1 MKTRYI
7 NWFFVAALA
16 MMGCFMTACEDQP
29 DKYEIADGVPT
40 LKYVRSPLPEEADS
54 LLVGAYLG
62 NTVCLVGDN
71 LRSIYELYFND
82 QKATLNTS
90 YMTDHT
96 VLVDIP
102 KNIPEEVTNKIYMI
116 TKSGEKVDFD
126 FSVMVPAPV
135 VSSMSCEY
143 APAGSEAVLYGD
155 YFVDDPNVPLTISM
169 PGDITVEGEQIT
181 SITKTAVKFIV
192 PEGAVQGNIRVKS
205 IYGTGQSVFQYKD
218 TRNILFDWDGKY
230 EGALAAGNSWNGDN
244 EKKGQILAS
253 VPSVDEKYM
262 VMGPAT
268 LSGGQWQTPGE
279 YLMMYWPDPNATEGC
294 VPLYN
299 LPQFKKMLEDYKIE
313 ELALKF
319 EVYVPTSNPWMAE
332 GMQIRFTSLDEVSMS
347 NQTQDYIWNDDESH
361 EEGKAPRGV
370 WVPWEETGSYDTNNQ
385 WVTVTLK
392 MLEFNKL
399 VSGLASDTEFTQDR
413 FAGLSIFL
421 RGGGVDGKECEPIIC
436 IDNIRVVPVEYYL
449 KT

>member
-16 MMGCFMTACEDQP
+16 MMGCLMTACEDQP

-96 VLVDIP
+96 ILVDIP
-102 KNIPEEVTNKIYMI
+102 KNIPEEVTNKIYMV
-116 TKSGEKVDFD
+116 TKSGAKVDFD

-181 SITKTAVKFIV
+181 SITKTAIKFIV

-253 VPSVDEKYM
+253 VPSVDGKYM

-332 GMQIRFTSLDEVSMS
+332 GMHRQPPCRRKRPHPRQSRPRSRRPPRPRRPRRRWRCMMRCRLTIGGTV
-347 NQTQDYIWNDDESH
+347 QTARCRTTRSALRISRNRRNRSH
-361 EEGKAPRGV
+361 GPR
-370 WVPWEETGSYDTNNQ
+370 T
-385 WVTVTLK
+385 
-392 MLEFNKL
+392 
-399 VSGLASDTEFTQDR
+399 A
-413 FAGLSIFL
+413 
-421 RGGGVDGKECEPIIC
+421 
-436 IDNIRVVPVEYYL
+436 
-449 KT
+449 

>member
-29 DKYEIADGVPT
+29 DKYEIADGVPA

-96 VLVDIP
+96 ILVDIP
-102 KNIPEEVTNKIYMI
+102 KNIPEEVTNKIYMV
-116 TKSGEKVDFD
+116 TKSGAKVDFD
-126 FSVMVPAPV
+126 FNVMVPAPV

-155 YFVDDPNVPLTISM
+155 YFVDDPNIPLTISM

-192 PEGAVQGNIRVKS
+192 PVGAMQGNIRVKS

-230 EGALAAGNSWNGDN
+230 EGALAAGNSWSGDD
-244 EKKGQILAS
+244 EKKGQTISS
-253 VPSVDEKYM
+253 VPPIDGNYLVL
-262 VMGPAT
+262 GPST
-268 LSGGQWQTPGE
+268 LLGGQWETPNA
-279 YLMMYWPDPNATEGC
+279 YVMMYWPDQHATQGC
-294 VPLYN
+294 VPLYD
-299 LPQFKKMLEDYKIE
+299 LPQFKKMLEDY
-313 ELALKF
+313 ELEDLAVKF
-319 EVYVPTSNPWMAE
+319 EAYVPASNPWMAE
-332 GMQIRFTSLDEVSMS
+332 GMQIQFTSLDEVSME
-347 NQTQDYIWNDDESH
+347 NQNNDYVYG
-361 EEGKAPRGV
+361 EGKEPRGV
-370 WVPWEETGSYDTNNQ
+370 WIPWEETGSYDTGNQ

-392 MLEFNKL
+392 MSEFNKQISGV
-399 VSGLASDTEFTQDR
+399 VSETELTKEKL
-413 FAGLSIFL
+413 AGLSIFL

-436 IDNIRVVPVEYYL
+436 IDNIRVVPVE
-449 KT
+449 

>member
-16 MMGCFMTACEDQP
+16 VMGCLMTACEDQP

-96 VLVDIP
+96 ILVDIP
-102 KNIPEEVTNKIYMI
+102 KNIPEEVTNKIYMV
-116 TKSGEKVDFD
+116 TKSGAKVDFD

-181 SITKTAVKFIV
+181 SITKTAIKFIV

-253 VPSVDEKYM
+253 VPPVDGKYM

-392 MLEFNKL
+392 MSEFNKL

-436 IDNIRVVPVEYYL
+436 IDNIRVVPVE
-449 KT
+449 

>member
-116 TKSGEKVDFD
+116 TKSGAKVDFD

-230 EGALAAGNSWNGDN
+230 EDALAAGNSWNGDN

-253 VPSVDEKYM
+253 VPPVDEKYM

-319 EVYVPTSNPWMAE
+319 EVYIPTSNPWMAE

-392 MLEFNKL
+392 MSEFNKL

-436 IDNIRVVPVEYYL
+436 IDNIRVVPVE
-449 KT
+449 

>member
-16 MMGCFMTACEDQP
+16 MMGCLMTACEDQP

-54 LLVGAYLG
+54 LLVGVYLG

-102 KNIPEEVTNKIYMI
+102 KNIPEEVTNKIYMV

-181 SITKTAVKFIV
+181 SITKTAIKFIV
-192 PEGAVQGNIRVKS
+192 PVGAVQGNIRVKS

-253 VPSVDEKYM
+253 VPPVDEKYM

-392 MLEFNKL
+392 MSEFNKL

-436 IDNIRVVPVEYYL
+436 IDNIRVVPVE
-449 KT
+449 

>member
-16 MMGCFMTACEDQP
+16 MMGCLMTACEDQP

-96 VLVDIP
+96 ILVDIP
-102 KNIPEEVTNKIYMI
+102 KNIPEEVTNKIYMV

-126 FSVMVPAPV
+126 FNVMVPAPV

-181 SITKTAVKFIV
+181 SITKTAIKFIV
-192 PEGAVQGNIRVKS
+192 PVGAMQGNIRVKS

-244 EKKGQILAS
+244 EKKGQILPS
-253 VPSVDEKYM
+253 VPSVDNNYM
-262 VMGPAT
+262 VLGT
-268 LSGGQWQTPGE
+268 TFLSGGQWDTPPE
-279 YLMMYWPDPNATEGC
+279 YTMMYWPDLNATEGC
-294 VPLYN
+294 VPLYD
-299 LPQFKKMLEDYKIE
+299 LPQFKKMLEDYTIE

-332 GMQIRFTSLDEVSMS
+332 GMQIMFTSLDEASIQKH
-347 NQTQDYIWNDDESH
+347 NNDYFYQTET
-361 EEGKAPRGV
+361 PRGV
-370 WVPWEETGSYDTNNQ
+370 WVPWEETGSYDTGDQ

-392 MLEFNKL
+392 MSEFNKQL
-399 VSGLASDTEFTQDR
+399 SGVVSETELTKEKL
-413 FAGLSIFL
+413 AGLSIFL

-436 IDNIRVVPVEYYL
+436 IDNIRVVPVE
-449 KT
+449 

>member
-347 NQTQDYIWNDDESH
+347 NQTQDCIWNDDESH

-392 MLEFNKL
+392 MSEFNKL

-436 IDNIRVVPVEYYL
+436 IDNIRVVPVE
-449 KT
+449 

>member
-253 VPSVDEKYM
+253 VPSVDGKYM

-392 MLEFNKL
+392 MSEFNKL

-421 RGGGVDGKECEPIIC
+421 RGGGVDGKKCEPIIC
-436 IDNIRVVPVEYYL
+436 IDNIRVVPVE
-449 KT
+449 

>member
-102 KNIPEEVTNKIYMI
+102 KNIPEEVTNKIYMV

-192 PEGAVQGNIRVKS
+192 PEGAMQGNIRVKS

-253 VPSVDEKYM
+253 VPSVDNNYM
-262 VMGPAT
+262 VLGT
-268 LSGGQWQTPGE
+268 TFLSGGQWDTPPE
-279 YLMMYWPDPNATEGC
+279 YTMMYWPDLNATEGC
-294 VPLYN
+294 VPLYD
-299 LPQFKKMLEDYKIE
+299 LPQFKKMLEDYTIE

-332 GMQIRFTSLDEVSMS
+332 GMQIMFTSLDEASIQKH
-347 NQTQDYIWNDDESH
+347 NNGYFYQTET
-361 EEGKAPRGV
+361 PRGV
-370 WVPWEETGSYDTNNQ
+370 WVPWEETGSYDTGDQ

-392 MLEFNKL
+392 MSEFNKQL
-399 VSGLASDTEFTQDR
+399 SGVVSETELTKEKL
-413 FAGLSIFL
+413 AGLSIFL

-436 IDNIRVVPVEYYL
+436 IDNIRVVPVE
-449 KT
+449 

>member
-102 KNIPEEVTNKIYMI
+102 KNIPEEVTNKIYMV
-116 TKSGEKVDFD
+116 TKSGAKVDFD
-126 FSVMVPAPV
+126 FNVMVPAPV

-192 PEGAVQGNIRVKS
+192 PEGAMQGNIRVKS
-205 IYGTGQSVFQYKD
+205 IYGTGQSIFQYKD
-218 TRNILFDWDGKY
+218 TRNILFDWDGNY

-253 VPSVDEKYM
+253 VPSVDGKYM

-392 MLEFNKL
+392 MSEFNKL

-436 IDNIRVVPVEYYL
+436 IDNIRVVPVE
-449 KT
+449 

>member
-29 DKYEIADGVPT
+29 DKYEIADGVPA

-96 VLVDIP
+96 ILVDIP
-102 KNIPEEVTNKIYMI
+102 KNIPEEVTNKIYMV
-116 TKSGEKVDFD
+116 TKSGAKVDFD
-126 FSVMVPAPV
+126 FNVMVPAPV

-181 SITKTAVKFIV
+181 SITKTAIKFIV
-192 PEGAVQGNIRVKS
+192 PVGAMQGNIRVKS

-230 EGALAAGNSWNGDN
+230 EGALAAGNSWEGDN
-244 EKKGQILAS
+244 EKKGQILPS
-253 VPSVDEKYM
+253 VPSVDNNYM
-262 VMGPAT
+262 VLGT
-268 LSGGQWQTPGE
+268 TFLSGGQWDTPKE
-279 YLMMYWPDPNATEGC
+279 YIMMYWPDLNATEGC
-294 VPLYN
+294 VPLYD
-299 LPQFKKMLEDYKIE
+299 LPQFKKMLEDYTIE

-319 EVYVPTSNPWMAE
+319 EVYVPTSNPWMAN
-332 GMQIRFTSLDEVSMS
+332 GMQIMFTSLDEASIQKH
-347 NQTQDYIWNDDESH
+347 NNDYFYQTET
-361 EEGKAPRGV
+361 PRGV
-370 WVPWEETGSYDTNNQ
+370 WVPWEETGSYDTGDQ
-385 WVTVTLK
+385 WMTVTLK
-392 MLEFNKL
+392 MSEFNKQ
-399 VSGLASDTEFTQDR
+399 VSGVVSETELTKEKL
-413 FAGLSIFL
+413 AGLSIFL

-436 IDNIRVVPVEYYL
+436 IDNIRVVPVE
-449 KT
+449 

>member
-16 MMGCFMTACEDQP
+16 MMGCLMTACEDQP

-96 VLVDIP
+96 ILVDIP
-102 KNIPEEVTNKIYMI
+102 KNIPEEVTNKIYMV
-116 TKSGEKVDFD
+116 TKSGAKVDFD
-126 FSVMVPAPV
+126 FNVMVPAPV

-181 SITKTAVKFIV
+181 SITKTAIKFIV
-192 PEGAVQGNIRVKS
+192 PEGAMQGNIRVKS

-244 EKKGQILAS
+244 EKKGQILPS
-253 VPSVDEKYM
+253 VPSVDNNYM
-262 VMGPAT
+262 VLGT
-268 LSGGQWQTPGE
+268 TFLSGGQWDTPPE
-279 YLMMYWPDPNATEGC
+279 YTMMYWPDLNATEGC
-294 VPLYN
+294 VPLYD
-299 LPQFKKMLEDYKIE
+299 LPQFKKMLEDYTIE

-332 GMQIRFTSLDEVSMS
+332 GMQIMFTSLDEASIQKH
-347 NQTQDYIWNDDESH
+347 NNDYFYQTET
-361 EEGKAPRGV
+361 PRGV
-370 WVPWEETGSYDTNNQ
+370 WVPWEETGSYDTGDQ

-392 MLEFNKL
+392 MSEFNKQL
-399 VSGLASDTEFTQDR
+399 SGVVSETELTKEKL
-413 FAGLSIFL
+413 AGLSIFL

-436 IDNIRVVPVEYYL
+436 IDNIRVVPVE
-449 KT
+449 

>member
-16 MMGCFMTACEDQP
+16 VMGCLMTACEDQP

-96 VLVDIP
+96 ILVDIP
-102 KNIPEEVTNKIYMI
+102 KNIPEEVTNKIYMV
-116 TKSGEKVDFD
+116 TKSGAKVDFD

-192 PEGAVQGNIRVKS
+192 PEGAMQGNIRVKS

-218 TRNILFDWDGKY
+218 TRNILFDWDGNY

-244 EKKGQILAS
+244 EKKGQILPS
-253 VPSVDEKYM
+253 VPSVDNNYM
-262 VMGPAT
+262 VLGT
-268 LSGGQWQTPGE
+268 TFLSGGQWDTPPE
-279 YLMMYWPDPNATEGC
+279 YTMMYWPDLNATEGC
-294 VPLYN
+294 VPLYD
-299 LPQFKKMLEDYKIE
+299 LPQFKKMLEDYTIE

-332 GMQIRFTSLDEVSMS
+332 GMQIMFTSLDEASIQKH
-347 NQTQDYIWNDDESH
+347 NNDYFYQTET
-361 EEGKAPRGV
+361 PRGV
-370 WVPWEETGSYDTNNQ
+370 WVPWEETGSYDTGDQ

-392 MLEFNKL
+392 MSEFNKQL
-399 VSGLASDTEFTQDR
+399 SGVVSETELTKEKL
-413 FAGLSIFL
+413 AGLSIFL

-436 IDNIRVVPVEYYL
+436 IDNIRVVPVE
-449 KT
+449 

>member
-16 MMGCFMTACEDQP
+16 MMGCLMTACEDQP

-96 VLVDIP
+96 ILVDIP
-102 KNIPEEVTNKIYMI
+102 KNIPEEVTNKIYMV
-116 TKSGEKVDFD
+116 TKSGAKVDFD
-126 FSVMVPAPV
+126 FNVMVPAPV

-181 SITKTAVKFIV
+181 SITKTAIKFIV
-192 PEGAVQGNIRVKS
+192 PVGAMQGNIRVKS

-230 EGALAAGNSWNGDN
+230 EGALAAGNSWEGDN
-244 EKKGQILAS
+244 EKKGQILPS
-253 VPSVDEKYM
+253 VPSVDNNYM
-262 VMGPAT
+262 VLGT
-268 LSGGQWQTPGE
+268 TFLSGGQWDTPKE
-279 YLMMYWPDPNATEGC
+279 YIMMYWPDLNATEGC
-294 VPLYN
+294 VPLYD
-299 LPQFKKMLEDYKIE
+299 LPQFKEMLEDYTIE

-332 GMQIRFTSLDEVSMS
+332 GMQIMFTSLDEASIQKH
-347 NQTQDYIWNDDESH
+347 NNDYFYQTET
-361 EEGKAPRGV
+361 PRGV
-370 WVPWEETGSYDTNNQ
+370 WVPWEETGSYDTGNQ

-392 MLEFNKL
+392 MSEFNKQISGV
-399 VSGLASDTEFTQDR
+399 VSETELTKEKL
-413 FAGLSIFL
+413 AGLSIFL

-436 IDNIRVVPVEYYL
+436 IDNIRVVPVE
-449 KT
+449 

>member
-102 KNIPEEVTNKIYMI
+102 KNIPEEVTNKIYMV
-116 TKSGEKVDFD
+116 TKSGAKVDFD
-126 FSVMVPAPV
+126 FNVMVPAPV

-253 VPSVDEKYM
+253 VPSVDGKYM

-319 EVYVPTSNPWMAE
+319 EVYVPASNPWMAE
-332 GMQIRFTSLDEVSMS
+332 GMQIQFTSLDEVSME
-347 NQTQDYIWNDDESH
+347 NQNNDYVYG
-361 EEGKAPRGV
+361 EGKEPRGV
-370 WVPWEETGSYDTNNQ
+370 WVPWEETGSYDTGNQ

-392 MLEFNKL
+392 MSEFNKQ
-399 VSGLASDTEFTQDR
+399 VSGIVSESEFTEENL
-413 FAGLSIFL
+413 AGLSIFL
-421 RGGGVDGKECEPIIC
+421 RGGGLDGKECEPIIC
-436 IDNIRVVPVEYYL
+436 IDNIRVVPVE
-449 KT
+449 

>member
-16 MMGCFMTACEDQP
+16 MMGCLMTACEDQP

-96 VLVDIP
+96 ILVDIP

-116 TKSGEKVDFD
+116 TKSGAKVDFD
-126 FSVMVPAPV
+126 FNVMVPDPV

-155 YFVDDPNVPLTISM
+155 YFVDDPNIPLTISM

-192 PEGAVQGNIRVKS
+192 PVGAMQGNIRVKS

-230 EGALAAGNSWNGDN
+230 EGALAAGNSWSGDD
-244 EKKGQILAS
+244 EKKGQTISS
-253 VPSVDEKYM
+253 VPPIDGNYLVL
-262 VMGPAT
+262 GPST
-268 LSGGQWQTPGE
+268 LLGGQWETPNA
-279 YLMMYWPDPNATEGC
+279 YVMMYWPDQHATQGC
-294 VPLYN
+294 VPLYD
-299 LPQFKKMLEDYKIE
+299 LPQFKKMLEDY
-313 ELALKF
+313 ELEDLAVKF
-319 EVYVPTSNPWMAE
+319 EAYVPASNPWMAE
-332 GMQIRFTSLDEVSMS
+332 GMQIQFTSLDEVSME
-347 NQTQDYIWNDDESH
+347 NQNNDYVYG
-361 EEGKAPRGV
+361 EGKEPRGV
-370 WVPWEETGSYDTNNQ
+370 WIPWEETGSYDTGNQ

-392 MLEFNKL
+392 MSEFNKQISGVVSETELTKEKL
-399 VSGLASDTEFTQDR
+399 V
-413 FAGLSIFL
+413 GLSIFL

-436 IDNIRVVPVEYYL
+436 IDNIRVVPVE
-449 KT
+449 

>member
-96 VLVDIP
+96 ILVDIP
-102 KNIPEEVTNKIYMI
+102 KNIPEEVTNKIYMV
-116 TKSGEKVDFD
+116 TKSGAKVDFD

-181 SITKTAVKFIV
+181 SITKTAIKFIV

-253 VPSVDEKYM
+253 VPSVDGKYM

-370 WVPWEETGSYDTNNQ
+370 WVPWEETDSYDTNNQ

-392 MLEFNKL
+392 MSEFNKL

-436 IDNIRVVPVEYYL
+436 IDNIRVVPVE
-449 KT
+449 

>member
-96 VLVDIP
+96 ILVDIP
-102 KNIPEEVTNKIYMI
+102 KNIPEEVTNKIYMV
-116 TKSGEKVDFD
+116 TKSGAKVDFD
-126 FSVMVPAPV
+126 FNVMVPAPV

-181 SITKTAVKFIV
+181 SITKTAIKFIV
-192 PEGAVQGNIRVKS
+192 PVGAMQGNIRVKS

-244 EKKGQILAS
+244 EKKGQILPS
-253 VPSVDEKYM
+253 VPSVDNNYM
-262 VMGPAT
+262 VLGT
-268 LSGGQWQTPGE
+268 TFLSGGQWDTPPE
-279 YLMMYWPDPNATEGC
+279 YTMMYWPDLNATEGC
-294 VPLYN
+294 VPLYD
-299 LPQFKKMLEDYKIE
+299 LPQFKKMLEDYTIE

-332 GMQIRFTSLDEVSMS
+332 GMQIMFTSLDEASIQKH
-347 NQTQDYIWNDDESH
+347 NNDYFYQTET
-361 EEGKAPRGV
+361 PRGV
-370 WVPWEETGSYDTNNQ
+370 WVPWEETGSYDTGDQ

-392 MLEFNKL
+392 MSEFNKQL
-399 VSGLASDTEFTQDR
+399 SGVVSETELTKEKL
-413 FAGLSIFL
+413 AGLSIFL

-436 IDNIRVVPVEYYL
+436 IDNIRVVPVE
-449 KT
+449 

>member
-16 MMGCFMTACEDQP
+16 MMGCLMTACEDQP

-96 VLVDIP
+96 ILVDIP
-102 KNIPEEVTNKIYMI
+102 KNIPEEVTNKIYMV
-116 TKSGEKVDFD
+116 TKSGAKVDFD
-126 FSVMVPAPV
+126 FNVMVPAPV

-192 PEGAVQGNIRVKS
+192 PEGAMQGNIRVKS

-218 TRNILFDWDGKY
+218 TRNILFDWDGNY

-253 VPSVDEKYM
+253 VPSVDNNYM
-262 VMGPAT
+262 VLGT
-268 LSGGQWQTPGE
+268 TLLSGGQWDTPPE
-279 YLMMYWPDPNATEGC
+279 YTMMYWPDLNATEGC
-294 VPLYN
+294 VPLYD
-299 LPQFKKMLEDYKIE
+299 LPQFKKMLEDYTIE

-332 GMQIRFTSLDEVSMS
+332 GMQIMFTSLDEASIQKH
-347 NQTQDYIWNDDESH
+347 NNDYLYQTET
-361 EEGKAPRGV
+361 PRGV
-370 WVPWEETGSYDTNNQ
+370 WVPWEETGSYDTGDQ

-392 MLEFNKL
+392 MSEFNKQL
-399 VSGLASDTEFTQDR
+399 SGVVSETELTKEKL
-413 FAGLSIFL
+413 AGLSIFL

-436 IDNIRVVPVEYYL
+436 IDNIRVVPVE
-449 KT
+449 

>member
-16 MMGCFMTACEDQP
+16 MMGCLMTACEDQP

-102 KNIPEEVTNKIYMI
+102 KNIPEEVTNKIYMV
-116 TKSGEKVDFD
+116 TKSGAKVDFD
-126 FSVMVPAPV
+126 FNVMVPAPV

-205 IYGTGQSVFQYKD
+205 IYGTGQSIFQYKD
-218 TRNILFDWDGKY
+218 TRNILFDWDGNY

-253 VPSVDEKYM
+253 VPSVDNNYM
-262 VMGPAT
+262 VLGT
-268 LSGGQWQTPGE
+268 TLLSGGQWDTPPE
-279 YLMMYWPDPNATEGC
+279 YTMMYWPDLNATEGC
-294 VPLYN
+294 VPLYD
-299 LPQFKKMLEDYKIE
+299 LPQFKEMLEDYTIE

-332 GMQIRFTSLDEVSMS
+332 GMQIMFTSLDEASIQKH
-347 NQTQDYIWNDDESH
+347 NNDYLYQTET
-361 EEGKAPRGV
+361 PRGV
-370 WVPWEETGSYDTNNQ
+370 WVPWEETGSYDTGDQ

-392 MLEFNKL
+392 MSEFNKQL
-399 VSGLASDTEFTQDR
+399 SGVVSETELTKEKL
-413 FAGLSIFL
+413 AGLSIFL

-436 IDNIRVVPVEYYL
+436 IDNIRVVPVE
-449 KT
+449 

>member
-16 MMGCFMTACEDQP
+16 VMGCLMTACEDQP

-96 VLVDIP
+96 ILVDIP
-102 KNIPEEVTNKIYMI
+102 KNIPEEVTNKIYMV
-116 TKSGEKVDFD
+116 TKSGAKVDFD

-181 SITKTAVKFIV
+181 SITKTAIKFIV

-244 EKKGQILAS
+244 EKKGQILPS
-253 VPSVDEKYM
+253 VPSVDNNYM
-262 VMGPAT
+262 VLGT
-268 LSGGQWQTPGE
+268 TFLSGGQWDTPPE
-279 YLMMYWPDPNATEGC
+279 YTMMYWPDLNATEGC
-294 VPLYN
+294 VPLYD
-299 LPQFKKMLEDYKIE
+299 LPQFKKMLEDYTIE

-332 GMQIRFTSLDEVSMS
+332 GMQIMFTSLDEASIQKH
-347 NQTQDYIWNDDESH
+347 NNDYFYQTET
-361 EEGKAPRGV
+361 PRGV
-370 WVPWEETGSYDTNNQ
+370 WVPWEETGSYDTGDQ

-392 MLEFNKL
+392 MSEFNKQL
-399 VSGLASDTEFTQDR
+399 SGVVSETELTKEKL
-413 FAGLSIFL
+413 AGLSIFL

-436 IDNIRVVPVEYYL
+436 IDNIRVVPVE
-449 KT
+449 

>member
-1 MKTRYI
+1 M
-7 NWFFVAALA
+7 
-16 MMGCFMTACEDQP
+16 
-29 DKYEIADGVPT
+29 
-40 LKYVRSPLPEEADS
+40 
-54 LLVGAYLG
+54 
-62 NTVCLVGDN
+62 VCLVGDN

-102 KNIPEEVTNKIYMI
+102 KNIPEEVTNKIYMV

-253 VPSVDEKYM
+253 VPPVDEKYM

-392 MLEFNKL
+392 ISEFNKL

-436 IDNIRVVPVEYYL
+436 IDNIRVVPVE
-449 KT
+449 

>member
-16 MMGCFMTACEDQP
+16 VMGCLMTACEDQP

-96 VLVDIP
+96 ILVDIP
-102 KNIPEEVTNKIYMI
+102 KNIPEEVTNKIYMV
-116 TKSGEKVDFD
+116 TKSGAKVDFD

-253 VPSVDEKYM
+253 VPSVDGKYM

-392 MLEFNKL
+392 MSEFNKL

-436 IDNIRVVPVEYYL
+436 IDNIRVVPVE
-449 KT
+449 

>member
-16 MMGCFMTACEDQP
+16 VMGCLMTACEDQP

-96 VLVDIP
+96 ILVDIP
-102 KNIPEEVTNKIYMI
+102 KNIPEEVTNKIYMV
-116 TKSGEKVDFD
+116 TKSGAKVDFD

-181 SITKTAVKFIV
+181 SITKTAIKFIV

-253 VPSVDEKYM
+253 VPSVDGKYM

-392 MLEFNKL
+392 MSEFNKL

-436 IDNIRVVPVEYYL
+436 IDNIRVVPVE
-449 KT
+449 

>member
-16 MMGCFMTACEDQP
+16 MMGCLMTACEDQP

-96 VLVDIP
+96 ILVDIP

-116 TKSGEKVDFD
+116 TKSGAKVDFD
-126 FSVMVPAPV
+126 FNVMVPAPV

-155 YFVDDPNVPLTISM
+155 YFVDDPNIPLTISM

-192 PEGAVQGNIRVKS
+192 PVGAVPGNIRVKS

-230 EGALAAGNSWNGDN
+230 EGALAAGNSWSGDD
-244 EKKGQILAS
+244 EKKGQTISS
-253 VPSVDEKYM
+253 VPPIDGNYLVL
-262 VMGPAT
+262 GPST
-268 LSGGQWQTPGE
+268 LLGGQWETPNA
-279 YLMMYWPDPNATEGC
+279 YVMMYWPDQHATQGC
-294 VPLYN
+294 VPLYD
-299 LPQFKKMLEDYKIE
+299 LPQFKKMLEDY
-313 ELALKF
+313 ELEDLAVKF
-319 EVYVPTSNPWMAE
+319 EAYVPASNPWMAE
-332 GMQIRFTSLDEVSMS
+332 GMQIQFTSLDEVSME
-347 NQTQDYIWNDDESH
+347 NQNNDYVYG
-361 EEGKAPRGV
+361 EGKEPRGV
-370 WVPWEETGSYDTNNQ
+370 WIPWEETGSYDTGNQ

-392 MLEFNKL
+392 MSEFNKQISGV
-399 VSGLASDTEFTQDR
+399 VSETELTKEKL
-413 FAGLSIFL
+413 AGLSIFL

-436 IDNIRVVPVEYYL
+436 IDNIRVVPVE
-449 KT
+449 

>member
-16 MMGCFMTACEDQP
+16 VMGCLMTACEDQP

-96 VLVDIP
+96 ILVDIP
-102 KNIPEEVTNKIYMI
+102 KNIPEEVTNKIYMV
-116 TKSGEKVDFD
+116 TKSGAKVDFD
-126 FSVMVPAPV
+126 FNVMVPAPV

-181 SITKTAVKFIV
+181 SITKTAIKFIV

-230 EGALAAGNSWNGDN
+230 EGALAAGNSWSGDD
-244 EKKGQILAS
+244 EKKGQTISS
-253 VPSVDEKYM
+253 VPPIDGNYLVL
-262 VMGPAT
+262 GPST
-268 LSGGQWQTPGE
+268 LLGGQWETPNA
-279 YLMMYWPDPNATEGC
+279 YVMMYWPDQHATQGC
-294 VPLYN
+294 VPLYD
-299 LPQFKKMLEDYKIE
+299 LPQFKKMLEEY
-313 ELALKF
+313 ELEDLAVKF

-332 GMQIRFTSLDEVSMS
+332 GMQIQFTSLDEVSME
-347 NQTQDYIWNDDESH
+347 NQNNDYVYG
-361 EEGKAPRGV
+361 EGKEPRGV
-370 WVPWEETGSYDTNNQ
+370 WVPWEETGSYDTGNQ

-392 MLEFNKL
+392 MSEFSKQ
-399 VSGLASDTEFTQDR
+399 VSGVVSETEFTKEKL
-413 FAGLSIFL
+413 AGLSIFL

-436 IDNIRVVPVEYYL
+436 MDNIRVVPVE
-449 KT
+449 

>member
-155 YFVDDPNVPLTISM
+155 YFVDDSNVPLTISM

-192 PEGAVQGNIRVKS
+192 PVGAVQGNIRVKS

-230 EGALAAGNSWNGDN
+230 EGALAAGNSWSGDD

-253 VPSVDEKYM
+253 VPSVDGKYM

-392 MLEFNKL
+392 MSEFNKL

-436 IDNIRVVPVEYYL
+436 IDNIRVVPVE
-449 KT
+449 

>member
-1 MKTRYI
+1 MKTKYI

-16 MMGCFMTACEDQP
+16 VTGCLMTACEDQP
-29 DKYEIADGVPT
+29 DKYEIADGVPM

-96 VLVDIP
+96 ILVDIP

-116 TKSGEKVDFD
+116 TKSGDKVDFD
-126 FSVMVPAPV
+126 FNVMVPAPV

-192 PEGAVQGNIRVKS
+192 PEGAVQGTVRVKS

-230 EGALAAGNSWNGDN
+230 EGALAAGNSWSGDD
-244 EKKGQILAS
+244 EKKGQTISS
-253 VPSVDEKYM
+253 VPPIDGNYLVL
-262 VMGPAT
+262 GPST
-268 LSGGQWQTPGE
+268 LLGGQWETPNE
-279 YLMMYWPDPNATEGC
+279 YVMMYWPDQHATQGC
-294 VPLYN
+294 VPLYD
-299 LPQFKKMLEDYKIE
+299 LPQFKKMLEDY
-313 ELALKF
+313 ELEDLAVKF
-319 EVYVPTSNPWMAE
+319 EAYVPASNPWMAE
-332 GMQIRFTSLDEVSMS
+332 GMQIQFTSLDEVSME
-347 NQTQDYIWNDDESH
+347 NQNNDYVYG
-361 EEGKAPRGV
+361 EGKEPRGV
-370 WVPWEETGSYDTNNQ
+370 WIPWEETGSYDTGNQ

-392 MLEFNKL
+392 MSEFNKQ
-399 VSGLASDTEFTQDR
+399 VSGIVSESEFTEENL
-413 FAGLSIFL
+413 AGLSIFL
-421 RGGGVDGKECEPIIC
+421 RGGGLDGKECEPIIC
-436 IDNIRVVPVEYYL
+436 IDNIRVVPVE
-449 KT
+449 

>member
-96 VLVDIP
+96 ILVDIP
-102 KNIPEEVTNKIYMI
+102 KNIPEEVTNKIYMV
-116 TKSGEKVDFD
+116 TKSGAKVDFD
-126 FSVMVPAPV
+126 FNVMVPAPV

-181 SITKTAVKFIV
+181 SITKTAIKFIV
-192 PEGAVQGNIRVKS
+192 PVGAMQGNIRVKS

-218 TRNILFDWDGKY
+218 TRNILFDWDGNY
-230 EGALAAGNSWNGDN
+230 EGALAAGNSWSGDN

-253 VPSVDEKYM
+253 VPSVDGKYM

-299 LPQFKKMLEDYKIE
+299 LPQFKEMLEDYKIE

-319 EVYVPTSNPWMAE
+319 EVYIPTSNPWMAE

-392 MLEFNKL
+392 MSEFNKL

-436 IDNIRVVPVEYYL
+436 IDNIRVVPVE
-449 KT
+449 

>member
-116 TKSGEKVDFD
+116 TKSGAKVDFD

-244 EKKGQILAS
+244 EKKGQILPS
-253 VPSVDEKYM
+253 VPSVDNNYM
-262 VMGPAT
+262 VLGT
-268 LSGGQWQTPGE
+268 TFLSGGQWDTPPE
-279 YLMMYWPDPNATEGC
+279 YTMMYWPDLNATEGC

-299 LPQFKKMLEDYKIE
+299 LPQFKKMLEDYTIE

-332 GMQIRFTSLDEVSMS
+332 GMQIMFTSLDEASIQKH
-347 NQTQDYIWNDDESH
+347 NNDYFYQTET
-361 EEGKAPRGV
+361 PRGV
-370 WVPWEETGSYDTNNQ
+370 WVPWEETGSYDTGDQ

-392 MLEFNKL
+392 MSEFNKQL
-399 VSGLASDTEFTQDR
+399 SGVVSETEFTKEKL
-413 FAGLSIFL
+413 AGLSIFL

-436 IDNIRVVPVEYYL
+436 IDNIRVVPVE
-449 KT
+449 

>member
-169 PGDITVEGEQIT
+169 PGDITVEGEQIM

-253 VPSVDEKYM
+253 VPSVDGKYM

-392 MLEFNKL
+392 MSEFNKL

-436 IDNIRVVPVEYYL
+436 IDNIRVVPVE
-449 KT
+449 

>member
-16 MMGCFMTACEDQP
+16 VMGCLMTACEDQP

-96 VLVDIP
+96 ILVDIP
-102 KNIPEEVTNKIYMI
+102 KNIPEEVTNKIYMV
-116 TKSGEKVDFD
+116 TKSGAKVDFD

-181 SITKTAVKFIV
+181 SITKTAIKFIV

-253 VPSVDEKYM
+253 VPSVDGKYM

-392 MLEFNKL
+392 MSEFNKL

-436 IDNIRVVPVEYYL
+436 MDNIRVVPVE
-449 KT
+449 

>member
-16 MMGCFMTACEDQP
+16 VMGCLMTACEDQP

-96 VLVDIP
+96 ILVDIP
-102 KNIPEEVTNKIYMI
+102 KNIPKEVTNKIYMI
-116 TKSGEKVDFD
+116 TKAGEKVDFD

-253 VPSVDEKYM
+253 VPSVDGKYM

-313 ELALKF
+313 ELSLKF

-370 WVPWEETGSYDTNNQ
+370 WVPWKETGSYDTNNQ

-392 MLEFNKL
+392 MSEFNKL

-436 IDNIRVVPVEYYL
+436 IDNIRVVPVE
-449 KT
+449 

>member
-116 TKSGEKVDFD
+116 TKSGAKVDFD

-181 SITKTAVKFIV
+181 SITKTAVKFII

-253 VPSVDEKYM
+253 VPPVDEKYM

-392 MLEFNKL
+392 MSEFNKL

-436 IDNIRVVPVEYYL
+436 IDNIRVVPVE
-449 KT
+449 

>member
-16 MMGCFMTACEDQP
+16 MMGCLMTACEDQP

-96 VLVDIP
+96 ILVDIP
-102 KNIPEEVTNKIYMI
+102 KNIPEEVTNKIYMV
-116 TKSGEKVDFD
+116 TKSGAKVDFD

-135 VSSMSCEY
+135 VNSMSCEY

-155 YFVDDPNVPLTISM
+155 YFVDDPNIPLTISM

-181 SITKTAVKFIV
+181 SITKTAIKFIV

-253 VPSVDEKYM
+253 VPPVDGKYM

-392 MLEFNKL
+392 MSEFNKL

-436 IDNIRVVPVEYYL
+436 IDNIRVVPVE
-449 KT
+449 

>member
-16 MMGCFMTACEDQP
+16 MMGCLMTACEDQP

-96 VLVDIP
+96 ILVDIP
-102 KNIPEEVTNKIYMI
+102 KNIPEEVTNKIYMV
-116 TKSGEKVDFD
+116 TKSGAKVDFD
-126 FSVMVPAPV
+126 FNVMVPAPV

-155 YFVDDPNVPLTISM
+155 YFVDDPNIPLTISM

-181 SITKTAVKFIV
+181 SITKTAIKFIV

-253 VPSVDEKYM
+253 VPPVDEKYM

-392 MLEFNKL
+392 MSEFNKL

-436 IDNIRVVPVEYYL
+436 IDNIRVVPVE
-449 KT
+449 

>member
-16 MMGCFMTACEDQP
+16 VMGCLMTACEDQP

-96 VLVDIP
+96 ILVDIP
-102 KNIPEEVTNKIYMI
+102 KNIPEEVTNKIYMV
-116 TKSGEKVDFD
+116 TKSGAKVDFD

-181 SITKTAVKFIV
+181 SITKTAIKFIV

-253 VPSVDEKYM
+253 VPSVDGKYM

-279 YLMMYWPDPNATEGC
+279 YLMMYWPDPNPTEGC

-392 MLEFNKL
+392 MSEFNKL

-436 IDNIRVVPVEYYL
+436 MDNIRVVPVE
-449 KT
+449 

>member
-16 MMGCFMTACEDQP
+16 VMGCLMTACEDQP

-96 VLVDIP
+96 ILVDIP
-102 KNIPEEVTNKIYMI
+102 KNIPEEVTNKIYMV
-116 TKSGEKVDFD
+116 TKSGAKVDFD

-181 SITKTAVKFIV
+181 SITKTAIKFIV

-253 VPSVDEKYM
+253 VPSVDGKYM

-319 EVYVPTSNPWMAE
+319 EVYIPTSNPWMAE

-392 MLEFNKL
+392 MSEFNKL

-436 IDNIRVVPVEYYL
+436 MDNIRVVPVE
-449 KT
+449 